1 MPALFPPSHSS
12 GELLFLAKLPN
23 RILQCLHG
31 REPQGCGSGVEASKL
46 PGQRGNTLTVTV
58 RRPRRSS
65 KSGSHNG
72 RNLRHEAI
80 YHPAESGLEGARSGG
95 KIGGK
100 GHACDI
106 GVARGIDTY
115 ASAIVDVISTQVAR
129 VKKGRAGGVQLA
141 DKASLNPPPKVVW
154 KASEVIGKSEEV
166 VLPVT

>member
-1 MPALFPPSHSS
+1 MQPE
-12 GELLFLAKLPN
+12 GLADVFK
-23 RILQCLHG
+23 
-31 REPQGCGSGVEASKL
+31 GVKRLA
-46 PGQRGNTLTVTV
+46 VF
-58 RRPRRSS
+58 
-65 KSGSHNG
+65 

-141 DKASLNPPPKVVW
+141 DKGIAESPAESGLEGVR
-154 KASEVIGKSEEV
+154 IGFLFGRRWGNKCSRY
-166 VLPVT
+166 